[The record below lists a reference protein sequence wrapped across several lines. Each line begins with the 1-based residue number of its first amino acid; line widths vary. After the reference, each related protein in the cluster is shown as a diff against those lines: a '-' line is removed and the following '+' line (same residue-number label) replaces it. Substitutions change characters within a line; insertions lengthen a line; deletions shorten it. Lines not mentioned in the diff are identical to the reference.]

1 MKIYVYANWKMN
13 FSQEEA
19 YQFGSTLTEMISHL
33 SKQIEV
39 ILFPGNALLTTVSK
53 SIRNSEDLGLGAQN
67 VHWDCDGSFT
77 GETSVRMLPDRCTHV
92 LVGHSERRE
101 HFGET
106 KAIINRKIATVME
119 CGLKAVLCVGEAE
132 SSPLDESVE
141 DLIGGQLDSALG
153 NLKSGFKKNLMI
165 AYEPVWAIGSHLP
178 ATPEIVDSRAK
189 FIKEFVNQLDY
200 VENGESVP
208 VIYGGSV
215 TLENVAS
222 YLDMESVDGVL
233 LGGASLNIE
242 SLKQV
247 IRVAEN
253 Y

>member
-1 MKIYVYANWKMN
+1 
-13 FSQEEA
+13 
-19 YQFGSTLTEMISHL
+19 
-33 SKQIEV
+33 
-39 ILFPGNALLTTVSK
+39 
-53 SIRNSEDLGLGAQN
+53 
-67 VHWDCDGSFT
+67 
-77 GETSVRMLPDRCTHV
+77 
-92 LVGHSERRE
+92 
-101 HFGET
+101 
-106 KAIINRKIATVME
+106 
-119 CGLKAVLCVGEAE
+119 
-132 SSPLDESVE
+132 
-141 DLIGGQLDSALG
+141 LIGGQLDSALG